1 MSNACIVIDIYNYH
15 QILKYMPINQP
26 DKFIRKAYL
35 FTLIYIDYDVYI
47 SFVYLLKD
55 VLNFFHSLTFIK

>member
-26 DKFIRKAYL
+26 DKFISKAYL